1 MGRQNSNLRKIGSRP
16 GPLADWNVGA
26 SVGTGAGV
34 ATTVEGDVCDC
45 IVRKLARISFE
56 YKQSRTLIRI
66 LLYIL
71 LEWKI

>member
-1 MGRQNSNLRKIGSRP
+1 MRRTQTRESALDGRMWTKFWMIL
-16 GPLADWNVGA
+16 
-26 SVGTGAGV
+26 GAGV
-34 ATTVEGDVCDC
+34 ATAAKGDVCDC
-45 IVRKLARISFE
+45 VARKLARISVE